1 MTVASTRENEP
12 FPRGTEE
19 RLEEFTEVVAIA
31 IANAEARDELRQV
44 AAEQRTLRRVATLVA
59 RARAMP
65 RAHDCRQKMC
75 VAGSGTDLIGPQ
87 LLTRIQS
94 VCRKTTPARRL
105 RSTPGPTAT
114 PTCSTVGLAGAGRRQ
129 AIGEADADR
138 RPVRADPASGGDD
151 GDRAVALEA
160 LQALDVASH
169 LQPDLAGDG
178 VEDLRRRD
186 GPRYD
191 RRDAAQRRPLGLA
204 VLAIRDAAWQRAH
217 QPLLDVA
224 LSGCP

>member
-1 MTVASTRENEP
+1 
-12 FPRGTEE
+12 
-19 RLEEFTEVVAIA
+19 
-31 IANAEARDELRQV
+31 
-44 AAEQRTLRRVATLVA
+44 
-59 RARAMP
+59 
-65 RAHDCRQKMC
+65 
-75 VAGSGTDLIGPQ
+75 
-87 LLTRIQS
+87 
-94 VCRKTTPARRL
+94 
-105 RSTPGPTAT
+105 
-114 PTCSTVGLAGAGRRQ
+114 
-129 AIGEADADR
+129 
-138 RPVRADPASGGDD
+138 
-151 GDRAVALEA
+151 
-160 LQALDVASH
+160 